1 MSAKTLIC
9 LSVALIITAFCA
21 ADSPGE
27 KTLLDQEV
35 TVLRGDFKEFH
46 FLVPDDGRAYS
57 FEGDFRCNGG
67 FNDDIT
73 FLAVTQPAYVRWF
86 SHYDYKPE
94 LKLEKKK
101 EGTFRF
107 EARPGE
113 TYYFVFDNFFSSVS
127 NKRIKVRVNLVSR
140 SQ

>member
-21 ADSPGE
+21 ADPPAE

-46 FLVPDDGRAYS
+46 FLVPDDGRTYA
-57 FEGDFRCNGG
+57 FEGEFRCNGG

-73 FLAVTQPAYVRWF
+73 FLALTQPAYVRWF
-86 SHYDYKPE
+86 SHYDFRAE
-94 LKLEKKK
+94 VKLEKKK

-107 EARPGE
+107 EAGPGE

-127 NKRIKVRVNLVSR
+127 NKKIKFRVKLVS
-140 SQ
+140 S